1 MLRAQ
6 LPDATEIHYVTAG
19 SGPRSLLLVHGN
31 LGSSEWWAP
40 TLAAL
45 PEAFTAYALDLPG
58 SGESPET
65 GARHTIDYFARI
77 VRDFAAAVGIERA
90 AIVGHSMGGGVAQL
104 VTLETPALIER
115 LVLLDS
121 MAADGFHVLF
131 DQGPTFLQRLKCD
144 RAFLERAL
152 RAVMPRCRDE
162 ALMQRLIASSARA
175 SEQVFLEQ
183 PVTMH
188 EANWFARLGEIR
200 CPTLFLHGELDDFVP
215 KAGSERTAAAI
226 GGCEFE
232 YLADCGHSPQVEVP
246 DVFHAKVFAFLR

>member
-1 MLRAQ
+1 MPHVQ
-6 LPDATEIHYVTAG
+6 LANGADIHYVTAG
-19 SGPRSLLLVHGN
+19 SGARSLLLVHGN
-31 LGSSEWWAP
+31 LGSAAWWEP

-45 PEAFTAYALDLPG
+45 PAAFTAYAIDLPG
-58 SGESPET
+58 SGKSPET
-65 GARHTIDYFARI
+65 GQRHTMEYFARV
-77 VRDFAAAVGIERA
+77 VRDFAAAIGVERA
-90 AIVGHSMGGGVAQL
+90 AIVGHSMGGGVAQN
-104 VTLETPALIER
+104 VTLQQPTLVER

-131 DQGPTFLQRLKCD
+131 EQGPSFLERLMRD
-144 RAFLERAL
+144 RAFLARAL

-162 ALMQRLIASSARA
+162 ALIQRLVASSARA

-183 PVTMH
+183 PITMH

-226 GGCEFE
+226 ADCTLEW
-232 YLADCGHSPQVEVP
+232 LAECGHSPQVEVP
-246 DVFHAKVFAFLR
+246 EVFHAKLFAFLG